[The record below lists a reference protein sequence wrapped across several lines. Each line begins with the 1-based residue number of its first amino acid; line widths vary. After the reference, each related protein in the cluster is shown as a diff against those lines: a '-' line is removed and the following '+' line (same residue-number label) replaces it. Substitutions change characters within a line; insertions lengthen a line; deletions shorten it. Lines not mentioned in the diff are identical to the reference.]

1 MGHTHKFSV
10 EKMCNAFKVSRSG
23 YYKWLKASPK
33 KEEELSR
40 LDCLIK
46 YEYEKSRCT
55 YGSPRIALAL
65 NKEKYVCSKSTV
77 ARRMK
82 SMSIHARKK
91 VKYKITTQSDHDF
104 KIAPNHLDRQ
114 FEVAN
119 PATVWVSDITYI
131 KVQQHWLYLTVVI
144 DLADRMVVG
153 WSLARNMD
161 AQNTVIKA
169 FTKACEFRP
178 PIEGFI
184 FHSDRG
190 VQYACKDFKDALK
203 RKKAKQSMS
212 RKGNCWDNA
221 VAESFFKTLKVECI
235 YMNNITSDQLAYSL
249 IFDYI
254 RGWYNTTRIH
264 SALGG
269 ISPIKA
275 YMEKTK
281 YLYAA

>member
-1 MGHTHKFSV
+1 MGHTHKFPV

-23 YYKWLKASPK
+23 YYKWLKVSLK
-33 KEEELSR
+33 KGEELSR
-40 LDCLIK
+40 LNRLIK
-46 YEYEKSRCT
+46 YEHEKSRCT
-55 YGSPRIALAL
+55 YGSPRIAVAL
-65 NKEKYVCSKSTV
+65 NKEKYVCSTSTV

-82 SMSIHARKK
+82 SMGIHARKK

-119 PATVWVSDITYI
+119 PGTVWVSDITYI

-161 AQNTVIKA
+161 AQNTVINA

-190 VQYACKDFKDALK
+190 VQYACNDFKDALK

-212 RKGNCWDNA
+212 GKGNYWNNA
-221 VAESFFKTLKVECI
+221 VAELFFKTLKVECI
-235 YMNNITSDQLAYSL
+235 YMNNITTDQLA
-249 IFDYI
+249 
-254 RGWYNTTRIH
+254 
-264 SALGG
+264 
-269 ISPIKA
+269 
-275 YMEKTK
+275 
-281 YLYAA
+281 